1 MRISGKLSMFL
12 SVYEPLSFVKL
23 INNTLGEYI
32 LSFASLVSK
41 IANFMEGIMWVQGP
55 WWIQIRNLI

>member
-1 MRISGKLSMFL
+1 MFL

-41 IANFMEGIMWVQGP
+41 IANFMEGIMWIQGP

>member
-1 MRISGKLSMFL
+1 MFL

-41 IANFMEGIMWVQGP
+41 IANFMEGIM
-55 WWIQIRNLI
+55 